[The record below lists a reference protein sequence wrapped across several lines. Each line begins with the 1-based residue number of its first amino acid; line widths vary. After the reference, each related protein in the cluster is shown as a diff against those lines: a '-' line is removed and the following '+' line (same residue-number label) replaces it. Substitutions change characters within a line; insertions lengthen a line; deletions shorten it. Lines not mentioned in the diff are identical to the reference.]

1 LNKTKKYLV
10 EVVEEKPKCLLV
22 YERSNRFVQAFTKK
36 IAETHVVY
44 ESSQLEGRWS
54 EFDLVVF
61 LGVVPEDFD
70 SLRGSK
76 KVFFIFFG
84 QSKLYREAHLWAG
97 RHLKKYKVVNLG
109 ISHRT
114 IAELVDFVIY
124 KTPTPYSFNFSLKV
138 IPKPLIKLSSD
149 PKRNLLLSLKI
160 LIISV
165 AVVNLVALTFFLGQ
179 WGLLFNLARSNP
191 QQSPAL
197 RQQLRVLEKS
207 WEINEVMKNV
217 PKNTLFWVPGIESW
231 LGFIDTTNTSVKTL
245 ILGSKLLDG
254 AGTFSALITKK
265 NKSPAEVAEIKLRL
279 KHLQSQFGEFSN
291 NYYLSYSLWQKT
303 NLPFFNSQKQRYL
316 DKLKETEEY
325 LNFGE
330 KVLEQLPTLL
340 GAKEPR
346 EYLVLFMN
354 NMELRPGGG
363 FIGSVASLS
372 FDNYSLKELR
382 VYDVYTLDGQLR
394 THIDPPLPIREHL
407 NQPHWFLRDSNFSPD
422 FSVNAE
428 EALRFV
434 GREVKWEGY
443 DGVIGI
449 TLSSVQ
455 KIIALFP
462 NFYLPDYN
470 EEITPDN
477 FFLKA
482 QSYAEKGFFPGSHK
496 KKEFLQAV
504 FETLVLKLE
513 SGEFDSRGLS
523 LVLRG
528 LFEEKQAVVYF
539 VDPAIQAIY
548 DELFWTG
555 RVVSVGCNFSEN
567 CFSDYLYVVDANLG
581 VNKTNF
587 FIQRT
592 IRLSTTINDERRVA
606 NVLAVD
612 YYNESVPEIFP
623 GGDYKNYVQVYLP
636 KNTRITEILVEG
648 EPATDYDLETELG
661 LRKIGLLLE
670 IPAARR
676 KNLVIKYEFEQPF
689 ANTQQYQLIVQKQ
702 IGSINND
709 FVFQMQLPPGLNLKQ
724 ANFSPIVREK
734 SFVYNT
740 FLQKD
745 RILVVDFK
753 Q

>member
-1 LNKTKKYLV
+1 M
-10 EVVEEKPKCLLV
+10 VEEKPKCLLV
-22 YERSNRFVQAFTKK
+22 FERANRFVHAFIKK
-36 IAETHVVY
+36 IAETHLVY
-44 ESSQLEGRWS
+44 ESSLLEGRWS
-54 EFDLVVF
+54 DFDLVVF
-61 LGVVPEDFD
+61 LGVCPEDFD

-76 KVFFIFFG
+76 KVYFIFFG
-84 QSKLYREAHLWAG
+84 QPKLYREAHLWAG
-97 RHLKKYKVVNLG
+97 KNLKKYKVVNLG

-138 IPKPLIKLSSD
+138 VPKPLIKLSAD
-149 PKRNLLLSLKI
+149 PKKNLFLSLKI
-160 LIISV
+160 LVIGV
-165 AVVNLVALTFFLGQ
+165 AVMNLIALTFFLGQ
-179 WGLLFNLARSNP
+179 WVLLYSLVRAVNQN
-191 QQSPAL
+191 SPVL
-197 RQQLRVLEKS
+197 RQKLRVLEKS
-207 WEINEVMKNV
+207 WEVNETMKNI

-231 LGFIDTTNTSVKTL
+231 LGFVNTTNTSVETL
-245 ILGSKLLDG
+245 IMGTRLLDG
-254 AGTFSALITKK
+254 AGNFSALITKK
-265 NKSPAEVAEIKLRL
+265 NKSEAQVAEIKLRL
-279 KHLQSQFGEFSN
+279 KYLREQFTEFSN

-303 NLPFFNSQKQRYL
+303 NLPFFNSQKQKYL
-316 DKLKETEEY
+316 DRVKETEEY
-325 LNFGE
+325 LHFGE
-330 KVLEQLPTLL
+330 KVLEQLPMLL

-363 FIGSVASLS
+363 FIGSVASVS
-372 FDNYSLKELR
+372 FAQYSLKELR

-394 THIDPPLPIREHL
+394 THIDPPLPIRKYL

-434 GREVKWEGY
+434 QREVKWDGY
-443 DGVIGI
+443 DGVIGV

-462 NFYLPDYN
+462 EFYLPDYN
-470 EEITPDN
+470 EVITPDN

-504 FETLVLKLE
+504 FETLILKLE
-513 SGEFDSRGLS
+513 SAQYDSWRLG

-539 VDPAIQAIY
+539 VDPAIQATY

-555 RVVSVGCNFSEN
+555 RVVSDSCNFDKN

-592 IRLSTTINDERRVA
+592 IRLSTTIDGARRVTNA
-606 NVLAVD
+606 LAVD
-612 YYNESVPEIFP
+612 YYNESIPGVFP
-623 GGDYKNYVQVYLP
+623 GGDYLNYVQIYLP
-636 KNTRITEILVEG
+636 KKTRIKEILVGG
-648 EPATDYDLETELG
+648 ERATDHDLETELG
-661 LRKIGLLLE
+661 LRKVGLLLE
-670 IPAARR
+670 VPSMSR
-676 KNLVIKYEFEQPF
+676 KNLVIKYQFELPF
-689 ANTQQYQLIVQKQ
+689 EKGEQYQLIVQKQ
-702 IGSINND
+702 VGSINND

>member
-1 LNKTKKYLV
+1 MI
-10 EVVEEKPKCLLV
+10 EEKPKCLLV
-22 YERSNRFVQAFTKK
+22 FERSNRFVRSFTKK
-36 IAETHVVY
+36 IAETHIVY
-44 ESSQLEGRWS
+44 ESSQPEGKWN

-70 SLRGSK
+70 TLKGSK
-76 KVFFIFFG
+76 KVFFVFFG
-84 QSKLYREAHLWAG
+84 QPKLYREAHLWTKEN
-97 RHLKKYKVVNLG
+97 LKKYKVVNLG

-114 IAELVDFVIY
+114 IAELVDFIIY
-124 KTPTPYSFNFSLKV
+124 KTPTPYSFNFALKV
-138 IPKPLIKLSSD
+138 IPKPLLILSDD
-149 PKRNLLLSLKI
+149 PKKNLFLSLKI

-165 AVVNLVALTFFLGQ
+165 AVINLIALTFFLGQ
-179 WGLLFNLARSNP
+179 WALLFSLVRSNP
-191 QQSPAL
+191 QESSTL
-197 RQQLRVLEKS
+197 RGQLQVLEKS

-217 PKNTLFWVPGIESW
+217 PKNTLFWVPGIEGW
-231 LGFIDTTNTSVKTL
+231 LGFIETTNTSVETL
-245 ILGSKLLDG
+245 VLGSKLLDG
-254 AGTFSALITKK
+254 AGTFSTLVTKK
-265 NKSPAEVAEIKLRL
+265 NKSPSEVAEIKLRL
-279 KHLQSQFGEFSN
+279 NYLREQFEEFSDH
-291 NYYLSYSLWQKT
+291 YYLSYSLWQKT
-303 NLPFFNSQKQRYL
+303 NLPFFNARKQQYL
-316 DKLKETEEY
+316 DQLKETEEY
-325 LNFGE
+325 LQFGE
-330 KVLEQLPTLL
+330 KILEQLPMLL

-346 EYLVLFMN
+346 EYLLLFMN

-363 FIGSVASLS
+363 FIGSVASLR
-372 FDNYSLKELR
+372 FANYSLKELK

-394 THIDPPLPIREHL
+394 THIDPPLPLREHL

-434 GREVKWEGY
+434 QREVKWEGY
-443 DGVIGI
+443 DGVVGI
-449 TLSSVQ
+449 TLSAVQ

-462 NFYLPDYN
+462 NFTLADYN

-482 QSYAEKGFFPGSHK
+482 QSYAEQGFFPGSHK

-513 SGEFDSRGLS
+513 SGEFDSGRLG

-528 LFEEKQAVVYF
+528 LLEEKQVVVYF
-539 VDPAIQAIY
+539 SDPSLQAVY

-555 RVVSVGCNFSEN
+555 RVVSDSCNFSKD

-587 FIQRT
+587 FVQRT
-592 IRLSTTINDERRVA
+592 IRLSTSIDGLHKVA

-612 YYNESVPEIFP
+612 YYNESIPGVFP
-623 GGDYKNYVQVYLP
+623 GGDYLNYVQVYLP
-636 KNTRITEILVEG
+636 KNTRIKEILVEG
-648 EPATDYDLETELG
+648 EVATDYDLETELG
-661 LRKIGLLLE
+661 LRKVGLLLKVPSGE
-670 IPAARR
+670 R
-676 KNLVIKYEFEQPF
+676 KNLVIKYEFEKLF
-689 ANTQQYQLIVQKQ
+689 KNNQQYQLIVQKQ

-709 FVFQMQLPPGLNLKQ
+709 FIFQMQLPPGVNLKQ

-753 Q
+753 QWAKLV